1 MRVNHTLK
9 QSQHIVITTNFNERI
24 MTTTITQT
32 KIMEQNQRRIPMN
45 DDYCVDTAITNS
57 WSKIAPFWPLK
68 NLIAVNPIAGFEHL
82 TFEKALN
89 QAHIYF
95 QQKDIPG
102 DMLHVNRESIKWLQA
117 FFDEGQATI
126 KMPLRDHGLLN
137 SILSLLRFD
146 KEIHQKNTK
155 KRQLIEQFIKQ
166 PQAIITKTLAYLDI
180 PSSKREVFLTLMLT
194 TLPGWA
200 AYIQYRTNWAN
211 SEDTNAYPVTQ
222 TEYLALRLVLTC
234 LIWPNA
240 KAILAWHEQA
250 KNHAAV
256 EKTYQKITEVEIGY
270 QKQLVSKLDTVNVK
284 QHSMK
289 PDAQL
294 VFCIDVRSEGFRRAL
309 EAQGNYETYGFAGFF
324 GVPVSVENAITNE
337 LHVSCPVLLKPS
349 HHIVE
354 HPNTCQRSCKNG
366 YYRVRGIKKL
376 YQSVKYTFTTP
387 FSLVETLGIFSG
399 LWMGLKS
406 FAPMWSKRIQSRL
419 QKICGKHYSL
429 TPDVNSITL
438 EQQVNYGA
446 SVLNTMGLTKNFAP
460 LIVFCGHGSSTQNNA
475 YATALDCGAC
485 GGNHGAPNAR
495 IIAAILNSVEV
506 RQALKQEG
514 IDIPNN
520 TLFLGA
526 EHNTTTD
533 EVELYDVNVSSG
545 SFHEKISSLKQDLEY
560 AKNQNSLW
568 RSKAMGMGSKVDP
581 ETVMVR
587 ATDWAQVRPEWGL
600 AKNATFIVGP
610 RELTKNVNLEGR
622 AFLHSY
628 NWEQDS
634 NGKSLSTILTAP
646 MVVAQWINMQY
657 LFSTLDNVA
666 FGGGSKTTQ
675 NITGKIGIMQG
686 NASDFMHGLS
696 LQSVYMSDHQ
706 PYHQAVRLTVVV
718 YAPTA
723 LIDAIIE
730 QQNILQELFGNGWI
744 HMICYDPKRQQK
756 FSLQRDLTWSEL
768 LV

>member
-1 MRVNHTLK
+1 
-9 QSQHIVITTNFNERI
+9 
-24 MTTTITQT
+24 MTTTSTQT
-32 KIMEQNQRRIPMN
+32 KIMEQNQHRIPMN

-82 TFEKALN
+82 TFEKALH

-95 QQKDIPG
+95 QQKDIPD

-126 KMPLRDHGLLN
+126 KMPLRDHGLLK

-155 KRQLIEQFIKQ
+155 KRQLIEQFIQQ

-211 SEDTNAYPVTQ
+211 SEDTSAYPVTQ

-256 EKTYQKITEVEIGY
+256 EKTYQQITEVETGY
-270 QKQLVSKLDTVNVK
+270 QKQLISKLDTVNVK
-284 QHSMK
+284 QQSMT

-294 VFCIDVRSEGFRRAL
+294 VFCIDVRSEEFRRAL

-324 GVPVSVENAITNE
+324 GVPVFVENAITSE

-354 HPNTCQRSCKNG
+354 HPNTCQTSCKNG

-419 QKICGKHYSL
+419 QKMCGKRYSL
-429 TPDVNSITL
+429 TPDINSITL

-545 SFHEKISSLKQDLEY
+545 SFHEKIASLKQDLEH

-568 RSKAMGMGSKVDP
+568 RSKAMGSKLDP
-581 ETVMVR
+581 DTVMVR

-628 NWEQDS
+628 NWEQDA
-634 NGKSLSTILTAP
+634 NGKFLSTILTAP

-675 NITGKIGIMQG
+675 NITGKIGIIQG

-706 PYHQAVRLTVVV
+706 LYHQAVRLTVVV

-730 QQNILQELFGNGWI
+730 QQNILQKLFGNGWI
-744 HMICYDPKRQQK
+744 HLICYDPKRQQK
-756 FSLQRDLTWSEL
+756 FSLQRDLTWSEHL
-768 LV
+768 A

>member
-1 MRVNHTLK
+1 
-9 QSQHIVITTNFNERI
+9 
-24 MTTTITQT
+24 MTTTSTQT
-32 KIMEQNQRRIPMN
+32 KIMEQNQHRIPI

-82 TFEKALN
+82 TFEKALH

-95 QQKDIPG
+95 QQKDIPD
-102 DMLHVNRESIKWLQA
+102 DMLHVNRESIKWLQV

-126 KMPLRDHGLLN
+126 KMPLRDHGLLK

-155 KRQLIEQFIKQ
+155 KRQLIEQFIQQ

-180 PSSKREVFLTLMLT
+180 TSSKREVFLTLMLT

-250 KNHAAV
+250 KNHTAV
-256 EKTYQKITEVEIGY
+256 EKTYQQITEVETGY
-270 QKQLVSKLDTVNVK
+270 QKQLISKLDTVNVK
-284 QHSMK
+284 QQSMT

-324 GVPVSVENAITNE
+324 GVPVSVENAITSE

-354 HPNTCQRSCKNG
+354 HPNTCQTSCKNG
-366 YYRVRGIKKL
+366 YYRVRGITKL

-419 QKICGKHYSL
+419 QKMCGKRYSL
-429 TPDVNSITL
+429 TPDINSITL

-506 RQALKQEG
+506 RQALKEEG

-545 SFHEKISSLKQDLEY
+545 SFHEKIASLKQDLEH

-568 RSKAMGMGSKVDP
+568 RSKAMGSKVDP
-581 ETVMVR
+581 DTFMVR

-628 NWEQDS
+628 NWEQDA
-634 NGKSLSTILTAP
+634 NGKFLSTILTAP

-675 NITGKIGIMQG
+675 NITGKIGIIQG

-706 PYHQAVRLTVVV
+706 SYHQAVRLTVVV

-730 QQNILQELFGNGWI
+730 QQNILQKLFGNGWI
-744 HMICYDPKRQQK
+744 HLICYDPKRQQK
-756 FSLQRDLTWSEL
+756 FSLQRDLTWSEHL
-768 LV
+768 A